1 MLFEVGGSV
10 KDTQCGF
17 KLFKANAAW
26 PNWKRDVV
34 YIELYVEL
42 SDINDKL
49 MHFFGLFCGLCEAVC
64 VCVEVDDLSR
74 GTR

>member
-42 SDINDKL
+42 SDINDKCT
-49 MHFFGLFCGLCEAVC
+49 FFFGLCEAVC
-64 VCVEVDDLSR
+64 VCVAVDDLSR